1 MALHGISVALVDSK
15 PRELLQLN
23 VREVELSGHTCD
35 GVACLLQL
43 RIRQLSLDNM
53 IADTDSPV
61 LLSSEPSALAPSLA
75 HGEGE
80 VPFVTKPKPKPNPK
94 PKPTPNPNPNPTT
107 TPTPTPTP
115 NPNPHL

>member
-23 VREVELSGHTCD
+23 VREIELSGHTCD

-43 RIRQLSLDNM
+43 RIGQLSLDNM

-61 LLSSEPSALAPSLA
+61 LLSLE
-75 HGEGE
+75 
-80 VPFVTKPKPKPNPK
+80 
-94 PKPTPNPNPNPTT
+94 PNPNPNPNL
-107 TPTPTPTP
+107 
-115 NPNPHL
+115 NPNPGHWPLTLILTLTLTLTLTLGYR